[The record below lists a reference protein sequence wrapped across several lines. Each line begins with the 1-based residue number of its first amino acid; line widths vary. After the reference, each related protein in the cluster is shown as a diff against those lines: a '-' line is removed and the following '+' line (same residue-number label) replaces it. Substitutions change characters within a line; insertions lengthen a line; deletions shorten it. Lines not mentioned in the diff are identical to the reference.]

1 VLRQITI
8 WAEGSHEKCI
18 FWLNGMAG
26 TGKSTIA
33 RTIARK
39 YYELGHLGASFF
51 FSRGSGDLSH
61 AGKFF
66 TSIAVQ
72 LANRSPA
79 LKRYICE
86 AIKEHRD
93 IAHQAFHDQWKQLIF
108 RPLSMLVANGPLS
121 PLVLVVD
128 ALDECEREVEVRA
141 ILQLLAE
148 ARCLGGIRLRV
159 LVTSR
164 PETPI
169 RFGFRDIPRAEHKD
183 FVLHNIS
190 QSVIEHDLMVF
201 LNHELA
207 ILKRNHGFTS
217 DWPGEQTTALLVQKA
232 GGLFI
237 WAATACRFISE
248 GRRFAKR
255 RLSLILQDDTSG
267 MPTEKK
273 LDNIYLMVLK
283 YSISESYYEHEKN
296 ELCEMFKQIVGSIIV
311 VFEAL
316 SVDTLA
322 KLLDTSKEEVDHTLH
337 DLHSLLEVP
346 ESQKHPI
353 RLLHPSF
360 RDFLLDKQ
368 RCRDQHFWVDEKKA
382 HEALAESSLRL
393 MFNSLRRDICALN
406 APGALTSAVG
416 SSRIEQCLPA
426 DLQYAC
432 CYWVQHLQQSE
443 ARLCDN
449 DQVHKFLQKHL
460 LHWLEALSLIKKTS
474 DSIRM
479 VIALQSMVV
488 SDSMSQLR

>member
-1 VLRQITI
+1 
-8 WAEGSHEKCI
+8 
-18 FWLNGMAG
+18 MAG

-72 LANRSPA
+72 LANNSPA
-79 LKRYICE
+79 LKGYICE

-93 IAHQAFHDQWKQLIF
+93 IAHQAFRDQWKQLIF
-108 RPLSMLVANGPLS
+108 RPLSMLVAKKPLS

-128 ALDECEREVEVRA
+128 ALDECGPEAEVRA
-141 ILQLLAE
+141 ILQFLAE
-148 ARCLGGIRLRV
+148 ARCLSGIRLRV
-159 LVTSR
+159 LMMSR

-169 RFGFRDIPRAEHKD
+169 RFGFRDIPRPEYQD
-183 FVLHNIS
+183 FILHNIS
-190 QSVIEHDLMVF
+190 QSVIGHDLTVF

-207 ILKRNHGFTS
+207 ILRRNYGFPS

-237 WAATACRFISE
+237 WAATACRFVSE
-248 GRRFAKR
+248 GRQFAKG
-255 RLSLILQDDTSG
+255 RLSLILQGDTSG

-273 LDNIYLMVLK
+273 LDTIYLKVLE
-283 YSISESYYEHEKN
+283 YPISRMHYEHEKN
-296 ELCEMFKQIVGSIIV
+296 KLCEMFKQIVGSIVII
-311 VFEAL
+311 FEAL
-316 SVDTLA
+316 SANTLA
-322 KLLDTSKEEVDHTLH
+322 KLLDTSKEEVDLTLH

-346 ESQKHPI
+346 ESQEHPI

-368 RCRDQHFWVDEKKA
+368 RCRAQHFWVDEKKA
-382 HEALAESSLRL
+382 HKALAESSLRL
-393 MFNSLRRDICALN
+393 MFNSLRRDICGLN
-406 APGALTSAVG
+406 APGALASAVG

-432 CYWVQHLQQSE
+432 CYWVQHLQRSE

-449 DQVHKFLQKHL
+449 DQVHKFLQKHF
-460 LHWLEALSLIKKTS
+460 LHWLEALGLIRKTS

-479 VIALQSMVV
+479 VTVLQSMVV
-488 SDSMSQLR
+488 SDSMNQLR